1 MFLMMVLI
9 IFTSYSLL
17 MNQEAQPCNSCSTR
31 FKGLEKGT
39 DEVKRVWSR
48 EGDEIQHTVTFL
60 HLMEVSDEFTRL
72 EKKKLMEFAQ
82 EGNVIYQAS
91 FRVA

>member
-1 MFLMMVLI
+1 MFLIMVLM
-9 IFTSYSLL
+9 IFTCYLL
-17 MNQEAQPCNSCSTR
+17 MNQQVQPCNSCSTR
-31 FKGLEKGT
+31 SKGLAKGT
-39 DEVKRVWSR
+39 DEVKRGWSG

-72 EKKKLMEFAQ
+72 EKKNLMEFAQ
-82 EGNVIYQAS
+82 EGSVIYQAS